1 MLRPT
6 IYNALQK
13 LLCAQQDVVIFVP
26 SFTMQTKVEGLI
38 ASYQQLALGIRITQ
52 PRAWVEERWSVWG
65 SKAYLAM
72 PASLRM
78 YAIRCLL
85 TGKIPY
91 EHTQDFELGANNGLV
106 SVLAKLFERACA
118 QVVACDEKNPAYT
131 PAQQEIITL
140 ARAYQAYIHAQGY
153 IEQTEMLEYLS
164 VSFKHH
170 HVQLPH
176 IFMVGFDTHTR
187 FEQELMAL
195 LSPCTQ
201 IESFTTD
208 EFFDDVSVCEE
219 LAQVSQHIFS
229 NDEQSIASRGAL
241 DLLFPTGPLARPSL
255 IAARVEQL
263 AQTCK
268 TVAISAPD
276 AFYLWKDLAPRLCK
290 QGIGVKAELSFSVL
304 ETQTGRAVFQF
315 LRSVATL
322 MQAAKTWPAPT
333 QGEEGTYLA
342 IPLDSMSWWPPE
354 DLIDFLMSD
363 CAHMSMSNVYRLDR
377 LMRSN
382 RLLTPSDVL
391 NLLQNPHMVSQNVVS
406 ATHELLKGHVAAA
419 LGKLA
424 QPYVQAFDAHT
435 TDDFYIDSMGNTC
448 TIFQRE
454 PHPFEQS
461 LAYSVLMHLNA
472 RVKELKEFY
481 VSSATDSCVEDFLPN
496 FIEDVHLIARS
507 MTCRVYP
514 YVRPSAKK
522 VSSNH
527 PHSDDKASCDSSCT
541 NDKASCGGLSTSEPL
556 CCAYIAQPSA
566 LALHLP
572 ASFDAVVLSGQT
584 SQMSPLP
591 RALDP
596 LQQLLVAFD
605 IEKPVTPLARARHDF
620 RALLRLA
627 QHHVVLERALFDE
640 SSHKTYPS
648 VMYTELLACYGLSS
662 SEDDDVFAHFSHMS
676 MSETGIAHMI
686 YSGAR
691 PQVLA
696 QDNPLCAGQVS
707 KDYIPLVCVSPM
719 GRKAELA
726 DKPLLS
732 ASQIEAYLRCPYLW
746 FNERRLGLTTP
757 DAGFSPMEAGTFVH
771 RVLELVHTK
780 LLDDAQS
787 KSMHSET
794 LYTIGARANAQAP
807 VRVSKTADEHA
818 HTLLDKFFDEHLHH
832 QYLKQSQKRYKQLQ
846 IFVPHCLEDEG
857 LLNQIRKDLHS
868 FLDYESGLF
877 EGFEPRFFE
886 LGFGKGEATVEY
898 AGVYVNGSIDRVDVD
913 AHGNALIIDYKHKST
928 YKFLPS
934 YALFT
939 SEHPYTDGTY
949 ELAEHIQT
957 LIYARVLQKLYP
969 NLHVVGALY
978 VSTKRNHALSG
989 AVDEN
994 FIDRVCGCNRV
1005 SRQLRQSIAVPA
1017 NFYSEYS
1024 TLTGFQGVLDATEH
1038 MIAQKITGMIGGN
1051 IAPDIT
1057 SPEHIQT
1064 CPYCKI
1070 AYQNGRIHH
1079 EN

>member
-6 IYNALQK
+6 IYNALQQ
-13 LLCAQQDVVIFVP
+13 LLRAQQDVVIFVP

-38 ASYQQLALGIRITQ
+38 ATYQQLALGIRITQ

-91 EHTQDFELGANNGLV
+91 EHTQDFELGANNGLA
-106 SVLAKLFERACA
+106 SVLAKLFERAFA
-118 QVVACDEKNPAYT
+118 QVVACDPKNPAYT

-140 ARAYQAYIHAQGY
+140 AHAYQAYIHAQGY
-153 IEQTEMLEYLS
+153 IEQTEMFEYLS
-164 VSFKHH
+164 ASFKQH

-176 IFMVGFDTHTR
+176 IFMVGFDTPTR

-229 NDEQSIASRGAL
+229 NDEQSVASTGAL
-241 DLLFPTGPLARPSL
+241 DFLFPTGPLARPSL
-255 IAARVEQL
+255 IAKRVEDL

-342 IPLDSMSWWPPE
+342 IPLDSMSWWPPK

-391 NLLQNPHMVSQNVVS
+391 KLLQNPRMVSQSVVS

-424 QPYVQAFDAHT
+424 QPYVQSFDART
-435 TDDFYIDSMGNTC
+435 TDDFYIDSMSNTC

-481 VSSATDSCVEDFLPN
+481 VSSAANYCVEDFLPN

-514 YVRPSAKK
+514 YMHPLAKK

-527 PHSDDKASCDSSCT
+527 PHSDDKASCDSSRT
-541 NDKASCGGLSTSEPL
+541 NEKVSRGGLSTSEPL
-556 CCAYIAQPSA
+556 CCVYIAQPSA

-572 ASFDAVVLSGQT
+572 ASFGAVVLSGQT

-591 RALDP
+591 RPLDP
-596 LQQLLVAFD
+596 LQQLLIAFD

-627 QHHVVLERALFDE
+627 QHHVVLERTSFDE

-662 SEDDDVFAHFSHMS
+662 SEDKDVRAHFSHMS

-696 QDNPLCAGQVS
+696 QDDPLCAGQVS
-707 KDYIPLVCVSPM
+707 KDYIPLICVSPM
-719 GRKAELA
+719 GRKAEIA

-780 LLDDAQS
+780 LLDEAQS
-787 KSMHSET
+787 KSMHSDA
-794 LYTIGARANAQAP
+794 LYTIGARANAQVP
-807 VRVSKTADEHA
+807 TRVSKTADEHA
-818 HTLLDKFFDEHLHH
+818 HTLLDQFFDEHLRH

-928 YKFLPS
+928 DMFLPS

-939 SEHPYTDGTY
+939 AHPSTDGTY

-1038 MIAQKITGMIGGN
+1038 MIAQKITGMLGGN
-1051 IAPDIT
+1051 IAPDIS